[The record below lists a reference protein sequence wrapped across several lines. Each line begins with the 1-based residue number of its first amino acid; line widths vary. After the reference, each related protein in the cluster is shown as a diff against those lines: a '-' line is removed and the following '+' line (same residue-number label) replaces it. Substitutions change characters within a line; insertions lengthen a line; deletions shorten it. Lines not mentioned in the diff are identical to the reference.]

1 MRIIFA
7 VVFWISC
14 SFLLFQHTA
23 MAQVQLPGGVRMP
36 TGGGGGGGAQGG
48 KGGGVVLD
56 DSTKTIYG
64 PKTTLHFFESD
75 IINNRDSVR
84 YRVDTLLPDFN
95 RWTPVDR
102 SYGKL
107 VDLGNTATA
116 TRNLFFTPR
125 QDIGAQLG
133 MRAYDPY
140 AIQLEDVQ
148 YIDTKSQYTDLTF
161 RSGGR
166 KTTLGSFGYSQNVN
180 ARFNFGIR
188 GARLTS
194 NKQYGAYTG
203 VVSEALLGQNWT
215 LLLQGHYFSK
225 DKKYLILANYRYL
238 NQKAREQGGVI
249 PDTLENGDGIWSYDG
264 AARISDDANSWERR
278 NVFHIYQQYKLAN
291 GFQVFAQTDYQST
304 INRYSDYQIERGV
317 EKGIYPVPRYNPD
330 TTRQDI
336 FFKLFDNKVGIKG
349 TFSGFNY
356 RAYVRQ
362 RLYGMRAFAQS
373 PNTVGTISTA
383 YRTGLKFDNIV
394 GLWLS
399 YYLKDSVQHLT
410 AEGEHILGRD
420 FRLKGELDT
429 KWARV
434 GYQTIFTSPDL
445 LAQNYI
451 GNHFDWQN
459 NFKLTG
465 TNTIYGF
472 LPLRANKI
480 LFTPEVQ
487 YNLVDNYVYYDT
499 ASLPR
504 QFSGAFSILRIG
516 ATFNIP
522 LGQWT
527 FSGMGYYT
535 GNSNSDIIRMP
546 KYFASGQVTYDFTY
560 AKVLFLQVGVSAMYR
575 SSYFADAYMPITQQ
589 FHLQNTFLVDQ
600 YTVADVFANVRIKRI
615 RLSFKMAHVNQ
626 GFGTPGYYQTPG
638 YLGLRRA
645 FSFGVNWPLFD

>member
-14 SFLLFQHTA
+14 STLLFQHAA
-23 MAQVQLPGGVRMP
+23 MAQVQLPGGIRMP
-36 TGGGGGGGAQGG
+36 SGGGGGGGQGG
-48 KGGGVVLD
+48 KSGGALLD

-64 PKTTLHFFESD
+64 PKTTLHFFEND

-140 AIQLEDVQ
+140 AIQLDEVQ

-215 LLLQGHYFSK
+215 FLLQGHYFSK
-225 DKKYLILANYRYL
+225 DKKYLLLANYRYL

-249 PDTLENGDGIWSYDG
+249 PDTLTGGKGIWTYDG

-278 NVFHIYQQYKLAN
+278 NAFHIYQQYKLAN

-317 EKGIYPVPRYNPD
+317 EKGIYPAPRYNPD

-336 FFKLFDNKVGIKG
+336 FFKVFDNKIGIKG
-349 TFSGFNY
+349 VFSGFNY
-356 RAYVRQ
+356 RAYIRQ
-362 RLYGMRAFAQS
+362 RLYGMHAYAQS
-373 PNTVGTISTA
+373 PNTVGTLSTE
-383 YRTGLKFDNIV
+383 YKTGVKFDNIV
-394 GLWLS
+394 GIWLS

-429 KWARV
+429 KWAKL

-445 LAQNYI
+445 ISQNYI

-465 TNTIYGF
+465 TNTIYGS
-472 LPLRANKI
+472 LPLRANHI
-480 LFTPEVQ
+480 MVTPEVQ
-487 YNLVDNYVYYDT
+487 YNLVNNYVYYDT
-499 ASLPR
+499 ASIPR
-504 QFSGAFSILRIG
+504 QFGGAFSILRIG
-516 ATFNIP
+516 TTFNIP

-560 AKVLFLQVGVSAMYR
+560 AKVLFIQVGLSAMYR

-589 FHLQNTFLVDQ
+589 FHLQNTFVVDQ
-600 YTVADVFANVRIKRI
+600 YTVADIFANVRIKRI

-626 GFGTPGYYQTPG
+626 GFGAPGYYQTPG

-645 FSFGVNWPLFD
+645 FSFGINWPLFD

>member
-1 MRIIFA
+1 
-7 VVFWISC
+7 
-14 SFLLFQHTA
+14 

-36 TGGGGGGGAQGG
+36 TGGGSGGAQGG

-102 SYGKL
+102 SYGKI

-125 QDIGAQLG
+125 QDVGAQLG

-180 ARFNFGIR
+180 SRFNFGIR

-215 LLLQGHYFSK
+215 FLLQGHYFSK

-278 NVFHIYQQYKLAN
+278 NAFHIYQQYKLAN

-317 EKGIYPVPRYNPD
+317 EKGIYPAPRYNPD

-356 RAYVRQ
+356 RAYIRQ

-373 PNTVGTISTA
+373 PNTVGTVSTA

-429 KWARV
+429 KWAKV

-472 LPLRANKI
+472 LPLRARKI

-535 GNSNSDIIRMP
+535 GNSNSDVIRMP

-626 GFGTPGYYQTPG
+626 GFGAPGYYQTPG

>member
-36 TGGGGGGGAQGG
+36 TGGGSGGAQGG
-48 KGGGVVLD
+48 KGGGAILD

-140 AIQLEDVQ
+140 AIQQDDVQ

-166 KTTLGSFGYSQNVN
+166 KTTLGSFGYSQNVHS
-180 ARFNFGIR
+180 RFNFGIR

-194 NKQYGAYTG
+194 NKQYGSYTG

-215 LLLQGHYFSK
+215 FLAHGHYFSK
-225 DKKYLILANYRYL
+225 DKKYLLLANYRYL

-249 PDTLENGDGIWSYDG
+249 PDTLPDGKGIWTYDG

-278 NVFHIYQQYKLAN
+278 NAFHIYQQYKLAN

-304 INRYSDYQIERGV
+304 INRYSDYDISRGI
-317 EKGIYPVPRYNPD
+317 EKGIYPAYRYNAD

-336 FFKLFDNKVGIKG
+336 FFKLFDNKIGIKG

-356 RAYVRQ
+356 RAYIRQ
-362 RLYGMRAFAQS
+362 RLYGMRVFSQS
-373 PNTVGTISTA
+373 PNTVGTVSTE
-383 YRTGLKFDNIV
+383 YRTGVKFDNIV

-429 KWARV
+429 KWAKV

-445 LAQNYI
+445 ITQNYI

-472 LPLRANKI
+472 LPLRTKNI
-480 LFTPEVQ
+480 LFTPEIQ
-487 YNLVDNYVYYDT
+487 YNLVNNYVYYDT

-504 QFSGAFSILRIG
+504 QFSGAFSILRMG

-522 LGQWT
+522 LGKWT

-535 GNSNSDIIRMP
+535 ANSNSDIIRMP

-560 AKVLFLQVGVSAMYR
+560 AKVLFIQVGLSAMYR

-589 FHLQNTFLVDQ
+589 FHLQNTFMVDQ

-626 GFGTPGYYQTPG
+626 GFGAPGYYQTPG

-645 FSFGVNWPLFD
+645 FSFGINWPLFD